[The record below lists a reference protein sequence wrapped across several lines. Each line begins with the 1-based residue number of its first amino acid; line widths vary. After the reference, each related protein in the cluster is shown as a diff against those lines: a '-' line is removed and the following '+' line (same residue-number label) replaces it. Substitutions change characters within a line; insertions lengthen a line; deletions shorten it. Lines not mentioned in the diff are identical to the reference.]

1 MASVRFLTAALA
13 PLVIAA
19 LPAAAAAQTAPYKEG
34 SVWAVTLVRVKPG
47 MEDDYLNNLR
57 ASWQRT
63 LQEAKRQGLLLSWRV
78 ISANA
83 ATPEDWNLMLM
94 VEYRNMAAL
103 DGVDDKFRAI
113 AEKMIGSEQQQRT
126 AAVRRADIREILG
139 DKLGREL
146 VLRDSTP

>member
-1 MASVRFLTAALA
+1 MRPTCFLG
-13 PLVIAA
+13 AA
-19 LPAAAAAQTAPYKEG
+19 LPLLVALPTASPTQMAPYKEG
-34 SVWAVTLVRVKPG
+34 SVWAMTLVRVKPG

-57 ASWQRT
+57 ANWQRT
-63 LQEAKRQGLLLSWRV
+63 MQEAKRQGMVLSWRV
-78 ISANA
+78 IGADA
-83 ATPEDWNLMLM
+83 ATPQDWNLLLL

-113 AEKMIGSEQQQRT
+113 AEKMIGSEQQQRAGT
-126 AAVRRADIREILG
+126 VRRADIREILG

>member
-63 LQEAKRQGLLLSWRV
+63 LQEAKRQGLLLSSVRSSG
-78 ISANA
+78 SAPLPCGGPTSARSSVTSWA
-83 ATPEDWNLMLM
+83 ASWCCATRRPETPS
-94 VEYRNMAAL
+94 
-103 DGVDDKFRAI
+103 RA
-113 AEKMIGSEQQQRT
+113 
-126 AAVRRADIREILG
+126 RAPARMG
-139 DKLGREL
+139 
-146 VLRDSTP
+146 